1 MTDSLRESAPS
12 TGRSPVDLRQGEGGA
27 AAPPSTRPAGR
38 RRRGTWRARLE
49 IAVLSAPAVVVFVTF
64 VILPVAMAAYYGF
77 YRWKGFGPP
86 TDFVGLQN
94 YLVILRDPEFHQA
107 LWHNVEILGLSL
119 VMQGPVAIAFA
130 LLLNTRMRGQSLIRV
145 LIFVPYVISEAVAGI
160 GWAMILA
167 DRGAVNGLADKIGLT
182 GLGQS
187 WLSDPDL
194 AMWTLMV
201 ILTWKYI
208 GYATILFLA
217 GLQGIPE
224 ELHEA
229 AAIDGASYLQT
240 QRYIVLPLLGPTI
253 RIWAFLSIIGSLQLF
268 DLVYI
273 IWGQYISGTAGVST
287 MATYMNANGRISGNF
302 GYGSAVAVVMF
313 LISLVIALVYQRF
326 VLRRDTAGA
335 LTQREGR

>member
-1 MTDSLRESAPS
+1 MSASARENLSTSPADLS
-12 TGRSPVDLRQGEGGA
+12 TGGGSA
-27 AAPPSTRPAGR
+27 TALPPRPAR
-38 RRRGTWRARLE
+38 RRRSRGGWKARAE
-49 IAVLSAPAVVVFVTF
+49 IVALSAPAVVVFVTF
-64 VILPVAMAAYYGF
+64 VILPVFLAGYYGF
-77 YRWKGFGPP
+77 FRWKGYGPP
-86 TDFVGLQN
+86 TDFVGLRN
-94 YLVILRDPEFHQA
+94 YVVIFEDPAFRSA
-107 LWHNVEILGLSL
+107 LGNNFKIIVLSL
-119 VMQGPVAIAFA
+119 VMQGPVAVAFA
-130 LLLNTRMRGQSLIRV
+130 LLLNKKMRGQSLIRV

-160 GWAMILA
+160 GWAMILS
-167 DRGAVNGLADKIGLT
+167 DRGAANGFLAKLGIT
-182 GLGQS
+182 GES
-187 WLSDPDL
+187 WLANPSI

-224 ELHEA
+224 ELNEA
-229 AAIDGASYLQT
+229 ASIDGASYWQT
-240 QRYIVLPLLGPTI
+240 QRYIVLPLLGPTL

-268 DLVYI
+268 DIVYI

-287 MATYMNANGRISGNF
+287 MATYMNSNGRLSGNF

-335 LTQREGR
+335 LTEGEG